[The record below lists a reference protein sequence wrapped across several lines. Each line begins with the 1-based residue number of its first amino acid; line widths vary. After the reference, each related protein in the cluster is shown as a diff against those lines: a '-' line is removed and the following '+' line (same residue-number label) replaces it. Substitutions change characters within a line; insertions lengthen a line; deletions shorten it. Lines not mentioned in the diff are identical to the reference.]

1 MRKEKRVYRHE
12 VILFNENV
20 GKEPFQYGCYLIF
33 GLCVVYLTLLSFFST
48 SSVQLKKVTSE
59 WEPERLEEHIFF
71 LPDSPWKHL
80 AVCLCLLLLLCFV
93 FSFFKKKINQL
104 YNTKSTD
111 AGEYSAGVGV
121 CKKSYRV

>member
-1 MRKEKRVYRHE
+1 MKSYFSMKT
-12 VILFNENV
+12 LAKNL
-20 GKEPFQYGCYLIF
+20 FQYGCYLIF
-33 GLCVVYLTLLSFFST
+33 GLCVVYLTLLSFFSI

-93 FSFFKKKINQL
+93 FSFLKRKKGKLVWLCLPFFVFSVAFIFFVDLYHFINL
-104 YNTKSTD
+104 GKLL
-111 AGEYSAGVGV
+111 VLL
-121 CKKSYRV
+121 